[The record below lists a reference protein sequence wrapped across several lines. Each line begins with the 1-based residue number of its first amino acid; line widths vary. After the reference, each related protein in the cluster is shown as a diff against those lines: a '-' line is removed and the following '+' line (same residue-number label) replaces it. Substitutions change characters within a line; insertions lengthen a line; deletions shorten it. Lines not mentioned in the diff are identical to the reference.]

1 MASKIWHWLND
12 RLPLKTVLQLG
23 LDEEIPGGASFF
35 FALGSAT
42 LFVFNLQILT
52 GIWQLFYYVPTVD
65 HAYASLNFLRLSVP
79 YGWLIHGLH
88 YWGANAMVVLIGL
101 HMLRVFIWGAY
112 KKPRELTWLIGVFLL
127 LLVVGLVFTGAALPW
142 DERGYWAAEV
152 GTSIAGTVPFIG
164 NMLIHLLRDGE
175 VMGQLVLSRFF
186 VLHTFILPGIAFAII
201 VVHIVSFRKYGSVG
215 PWQEAKRQEKGNF
228 WPDQVAKDLIISA
241 LILLL
246 LVALSVYSPPPFTGP
261 ADPLDTSF
269 APKPEWN
276 FLFLYQTLK
285 YFTGS
290 LEMLG
295 TVGIPTLIILLLV
308 FVPFFDRKK
317 DHNPLKRPIIMT
329 GGFVLVAFIS
339 ILTIIGY
346 NSKPAGSQTPKKIVK
361 AKVIKLSPSA
371 LKGKKIYETYAC
383 FSCHKMSGKGGKL
396 GPDLTNESQKGRSRE
411 WIITQLTNS
420 KKHFPKSIMPPFTML
435 SNQQLNNLTD
445 FILSAH
451 PRTISAPAN
460 RSTSLSN
467 SSSNN
472 AAKSNLKGQSQIKKS
487 ASASNNTSKII
498 EKEKKL
504 GHPGAAADIIG
515 NVEHGSLLFKHDCES
530 CHGVNG
536 KGGIPNPGSLTGK
549 VPRLNP
555 INKELYN
562 KNPQTFANNVDRII
576 QHGSIPAG
584 TNPALKM
591 FDYGDSRSL
600 TQQEIAHLEAFILD
614 LNGVNRAQIEVSTF
628 TPHQFF
634 IIIAGVFLGVGIILV
649 LVGFYVK
656 KKKNE

>member
-1 MASKIWHWLND
+1 
-12 RLPLKTVLQLG
+12 
-23 LDEEIPGGASFF
+23 
-35 FALGSAT
+35 
-42 LFVFNLQILT
+42 
-52 GIWQLFYYVPTVD
+52 
-65 HAYASLNFLRLSVP
+65 
-79 YGWLIHGLH
+79 
-88 YWGANAMVVLIGL
+88 MVVLIGL

-112 KKPRELTWLIGVFLL
+112 KKPREFTWLIGVFLL
-127 LLVVGLVFTGAALPW
+127 LLAVGLVFTGAALPW

-164 NMLIHLLRDGE
+164 GMLIQLLRGGE
-175 VMGQLVLSRFF
+175 IMGQLALSRFF
-186 VLHTFILPGIAFAII
+186 VLHTAIIPGIAII
-201 VVHIVSFRKYGSVG
+201 LIAVHLTAFRNFGSVG
-215 PWQEAKRQEKGNF
+215 PWSNKKRKASGAF
-228 WPDQVAKDLIISA
+228 WPDQVALDIIVAA

-290 LEMLG
+290 LEIIG

-317 DHNPLKRPIIMT
+317 ERNPLKRPMMMA
-329 GGFVLVAFIS
+329 GGFVFVSFIL

-346 NSKPAGSQTPKKIVK
+346 NSKPAGSQSPKKIVK

-371 LKGKKIYETYAC
+371 LKGQKIYQTYAC

-411 WIITQLTNS
+411 WIITQITNP

-435 SNQQLNNLTD
+435 SNKQLNNLTD
-445 FILSAH
+445 FILSPH
-451 PRTISAPAN
+451 PQTISASVN
-460 RSTSLSN
+460 TTTSLSN

-472 AAKSNLKGQSQIKKS
+472 TAKSNLKGQSQIKKP
-487 ASASNNTSKII
+487 ALASNDTNKTI

-504 GHPGAAADIIG
+504 GPPGAAADIIG
-515 NVEHGSLLFKHDCES
+515 NVEHGALLFKRDCES

-549 VPRLNP
+549 IPRLNP
-555 INKELYN
+555 ITKKLYN
-562 KNPQTFANNVDRII
+562 KNPQTFAENIDRII

-600 TQQEIAHLEAFILD
+600 TQQEIAHLEAFILN
-614 LNGVNRAQIEVSTF
+614 LNGVNRAQIETSTS

-634 IIIAGVFLGVGIILV
+634 IITIGVFLGAGIILIIA
-649 LVGFYVK
+649 GFYVK
-656 KKKNE
+656 KKKNK